1 MKKYIKEHRDNLA
14 VTSISFVF
22 ILIGELLYY
31 L

>member
-1 MKKYIKEHRDNLA
+1 MKKYIKKHRDNLIVGCLSLA
-14 VTSISFVF
+14 F